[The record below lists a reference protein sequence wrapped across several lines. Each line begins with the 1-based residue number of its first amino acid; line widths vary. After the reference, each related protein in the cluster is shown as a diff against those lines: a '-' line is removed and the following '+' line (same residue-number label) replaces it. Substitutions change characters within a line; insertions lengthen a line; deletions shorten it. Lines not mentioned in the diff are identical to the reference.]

1 MGQDEAGVLQPWA
14 ITGRVSVRVWVGAL
28 GQIGACRMGI
38 SRGPGVA
45 GSYCSSKGLAVSGKR
60 TGDQKKICLASDGF
74 CSMGQ

>member
-45 GSYCSSKGLAVSGKR
+45 GSYCSSKGLHFAWGFP
-60 TGDQKKICLASDGF
+60 GGFQKQDGG
-74 CSMGQ
+74 SKEDLLGI